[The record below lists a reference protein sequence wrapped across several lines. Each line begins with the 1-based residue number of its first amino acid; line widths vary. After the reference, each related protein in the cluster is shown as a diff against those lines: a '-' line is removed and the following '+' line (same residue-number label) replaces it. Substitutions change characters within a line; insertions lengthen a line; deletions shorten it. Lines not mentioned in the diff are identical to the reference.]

1 MVTFSALGPFRV
13 LLDGL
18 PLDLGG
24 QRQMAVLARL
34 LVARGRAVPVT
45 TLIDELW
52 PGRPPTQA
60 LSTVQGYVSRLRRAL
75 EPNRAPRSEAE
86 VLVTAPPGYALR
98 ATVEQVDCWHFER
111 LARVEG
117 PAPVV
122 WTAME
127 EALGLWRGPALAEF
141 AELAWAATEGAR
153 LEELRLVALERRADA
168 GLRLGH
174 AASLVPD
181 LEAHAGACPLREEA
195 WRLLATA
202 LYRSGRQGDALATLR
217 RARAIWRD
225 ELGLDPS
232 AVLQRLEA
240 DMLAQ
245 SPHLEAD
252 LAPPPASFPALHHV
266 PGHTPSH
273 APGHVSPAPGVPGPS
288 PAVPGTLPG
297 SPGAAH
303 GGAGPAPAAGHS
315 GDLAGQAHLDGGAG
329 PAKELRVVVA
339 DDQALVRTGLRVV
352 IDTEPGLELAGEAA
366 DGEQAIAVVE
376 ATRPD
381 LVLLD
386 IQMPRLDGLTAAR
399 RILADPNPP
408 KVIMMTT
415 FGTDENLYAALRAGV
430 SGFVLKTSAPEQL
443 VAAMRAAAAG
453 DALIDPSVTTRIIS
467 AFAGRTDP
475 DAPPALAGLPD
486 TQLDVLKLIA
496 RGLTNRQIAQTLA
509 VPDRQVAG
517 AVAGLLDH
525 LGLFDRAQLVV
536 AAYESGLVTPGR

>member
-1 MVTFSALGPFRV
+1 MVTFSALGPFQV

-52 PGRPPTQA
+52 PGRPPAQA
-60 LSTVQGYVSRLRRAL
+60 LSTIQGYVSRLRRAL

-86 VLVTAPPGYALR
+86 VLVSAPPGYALR
-98 ATVEQVDCWHFER
+98 ATPEQVDCWHFER
-111 LARVEG
+111 LVRMEG
-117 PAPVV
+117 PAPEV
-122 WTAME
+122 WASME

-141 AELAWAATEGAR
+141 ADLTWASTEGGR

-168 GLRLGH
+168 GLRLGRST
-174 AASLVPD
+174 SLVPD
-181 LEAHAGACPLREEA
+181 LEAHASACPLREEA

-245 SPHLEAD
+245 SPHLDAD
-252 LAPPPASFPALHHV
+252 PVAAAP
-266 PGHTPSH
+266 
-273 APGHVSPAPGVPGPS
+273 VSVQ
-288 PAVPGTLPG
+288 PG
-297 SPGAAH
+297 SGQPATGRT
-303 GGAGPAPAAGHS
+303 AGPAPAED
-315 GDLAGQAHLDGGAG
+315 GD

-352 IDTEPGLELAGEAA
+352 IDTEPGLELAGEAS
-366 DGEQAIAVVE
+366 DGEQAIAVVRD
-376 ATRPD
+376 TRPD

-399 RILADPNPP
+399 RILADRNPP

-430 SGFVLKTSAPEQL
+430 SGFVLKTSPPEQL
-443 VAAMRAAAAG
+443 VAAIRAAAAG
-453 DALIDPSVTTRIIS
+453 DALIDPALTTRIIS

-475 DAPPALAGLPD
+475 AAPPALAGLPD

-496 RGLTNRQIAQTLA
+496 RGLTNRQIAHTLA
-509 VPDRQVAG
+509 VPDRQVAT